1 MHAVVGVHSE
11 SCVQPAVIC
20 AKEIERERGL
30 AVELKA
36 QSPFR
41 LTWLI
46 TVGEGISLGAL
57 WTAADGAML
66 LRQTLSCACTGRCI
80 QAGIDTVSS
89 AASLC
94 ILALIVRHAALVTSG
109 FCGEIKQG
117 LLEVSSVFQG
127 VCSS

>member
-20 AKEIERERGL
+20 AKGIERETGL

-36 QSPFR
+36 TNHSR

-46 TVGEGISLGAL
+46 AVGERISLGAL

-66 LRQTLSCACTGRCI
+66 LCQTLSCACTGRCI
-80 QAGIDTVSS
+80 QAGVDTVAS
-89 AASLC
+89 AASFR

-109 FCGEIKQG
+109 FCGGIKQG
-117 LLEVSSVFQG
+117 
-127 VCSS
+127 